1 MQKSIHGIWYCKAG
15 HYYVRITYYDADG
28 RRKHRNYPTGIKV
41 DTKKQKKQETEAQK
55 RVAEI
60 LANFTVPGSKE
71 ERQNQFFADMVEEWL
86 EQQKVLKPASTYA
99 GYRYAADD
107 VILYFRELSPVK
119 TIELTS
125 GMIEKYQA
133 WERLRRQ
140 PGYSG
145 PYKKRSKYK
154 DGRGIESTI
163 KHRTT
168 LIRSVLQDAKRD
180 GIIERNVASSRDS
193 RISLPSPQRNVFPVL
208 NVQEAQHM
216 MQLAKEEE
224 LWFQTSVA
232 LGLLIGLRR
241 SEAVGTTESAID
253 WDEKRIVIT
262 QTVTQQT
269 VDGENV
275 ITVKPHTKNKRPK
288 ELPLIPVLCDIISE
302 LIEDHRKNAELFGK
316 DYDHTWDG
324 YLIRYPD
331 GKLVPPNTLT
341 RKFDAF
347 VKKHHLKPIRYHDLR
362 HSCASILHA
371 NGADFLTIQEVLGHA
386 QLSTTFIY
394 THTLD
399 DRRSNALV
407 KMSEQIIEDSGEKS
421 GR

>member
-1 MQKSIHGIWYCKAG
+1 MKENISGIWYRKAG
-15 HYYVRITYYDADG
+15 HYYVRITYYDSDG
-28 RRKHRNYPTGIKV
+28 KRRHCNYPTGIKV
-41 DTKKQKKQETEAQK
+41 DTKKQKKQEKEAQK

-60 LANFTVPGSKE
+60 LASFTPPGSKE
-71 ERQNQFFADMVEEWL
+71 EQRKQLFADLVAEWL
-86 EQQKVLKPASTYA
+86 EQQKVMKLASTYA

-107 VILYFRELSPVK
+107 VILYFRELCPVK

-140 PGYSG
+140 SEYTG
-145 PYKKRSKYK
+145 PHKKRSKYL
-154 DGRGIESTI
+154 DGSGVENTI

-180 GIIERNVASSRDS
+180 GIVSSNVASSRDS
-193 RISLPSPQRNVFPVL
+193 RVSLPSPQRNVFPVL
-208 NVQEAQHM
+208 NAQEAQHM

-241 SEAVGTTESAID
+241 SEVVGTTESAID
-253 WDEKRIVIT
+253 WNEKRIVIT

-269 VDGENV
+269 VGGKNT

-288 ELPLIPVLCDIISE
+288 ELPLVPVLCKIISE
-302 LIEDHRKNAELFGK
+302 LIEEHRKNAELFGR

-347 VKKHHLKPIRYHDLR
+347 VKKNHLKPIRYHDLR

-399 DRRSNALV
+399 DRRSNALTQ
-407 KMSEQIIEDSGEKS
+407 MSEQIMENADEKS
-421 GR
+421 RE